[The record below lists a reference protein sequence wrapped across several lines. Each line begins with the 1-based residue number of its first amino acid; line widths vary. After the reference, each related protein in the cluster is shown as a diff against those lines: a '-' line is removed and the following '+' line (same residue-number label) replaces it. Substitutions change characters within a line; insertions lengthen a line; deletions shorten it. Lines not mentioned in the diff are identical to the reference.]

1 MINSKIADDRPR
13 RERRVTETF
22 LESPNDESFT
32 EVFVVFTPQLV
43 SFFRWHGCGR
53 DLSEDLSQEVMLT
66 VYRKSRQIRD
76 RTCFRS
82 WLFTIG
88 RHVLYRHCRKQ
99 WPEANR
105 VDLES
110 VFDANTNP
118 AGPPAFEFH
127 HWTSILESREREA
140 LTLRFVEEW
149 EYHEIATAKA
159 IPIGTVQW
167 RVFNAKKKL
176 ATYLKAP
183 ELSGSKVA

>member
-1 MINSKIADDRPR
+1 MNNSKIADDRPR
-13 RERRVTETF
+13 RELRATEDF

-32 EVFVVFTPQLV
+32 ELFLMFTPQLV
-43 SFFRWHGCGR
+43 SFFRSHGCSGE
-53 DLSEDLSQEVMLT
+53 LSEDLSQEVMLT

-76 RTCFRS
+76 RMRFRS

-88 RHVLYRHCRKQ
+88 RHALYRHWKKQ
-99 WPEANR
+99 WPEADSI
-105 VDLES
+105 DLES
-110 VFDANTNP
+110 VIDANTKS

-127 HWTSILESREREA
+127 HWMSFLESREREA

-149 EYHEIATAKA
+149 EYHEIAAAKA

-176 ATYLKAP
+176 ATHLKPA
-183 ELSGSKVA
+183 ELSKREAA